1 VDDLYTSLERFGR
14 LDLIDRV
21 ATEANSYYA
30 DLPRGSKTE
39 TLIQGLRRARA
50 LRVLGDVQIQDRT
63 RILYEPYQVFNESL
77 RIAIDLEQRFPD
89 NIEVIQALGA
99 SRFRLG
105 SVMIYMGRIEE
116 GLHELQASEKLNR
129 AVHAR
134 EPARS
139 HALLEVAR
147 SILLRAEIIG
157 YMGQPEVGE
166 FLTRDALLLLAEL
179 EGMESTRT
187 DARRFRAQTHIRMA
201 ESLVRLGEKEKVA
214 EYIEEARQD
223 LRLMAIDNSY
233 ELHRRFDFARCA
245 SLEATIEMQGGSLDL
260 ANEMNRDAIS
270 EMEQVLE
277 FSTRNV
283 QWRRQLVQAYITQA
297 NISSA
302 SGNLEDAVEWASRA
316 VVISRGTAYQ
326 DPDNMVSQI
335 WLAVTHGLVGTLMH
349 DYGHDALGLGELDSA
364 IGILESLKR
373 SVPTML
379 FVDERR
385 ALYSLNRSRALLD
398 LGQPGEAERL
408 LLALEEEWTQSERA
422 NRPEVRLLIANI
434 KLALGYCLSR
444 RGALPEA
451 TGRWEQALLISKDLV
466 EGEEFNRYLAMRS
479 QAAALLMLGRKEEAS
494 EIIRLLGMRGFMG
507 EDLERLVE
515 EGIW

>member
-1 VDDLYTSLERFGR
+1 
-14 LDLIDRV
+14 
-21 ATEANSYYA
+21 
-30 DLPRGSKTE
+30 
-39 TLIQGLRRARA
+39 
-50 LRVLGDVQIQDRT
+50 
-63 RILYEPYQVFNESL
+63 
-77 RIAIDLEQRFPD
+77 
-89 NIEVIQALGA
+89 
-99 SRFRLG
+99 
-105 SVMIYMGRIEE
+105 
-116 GLHELQASEKLNR
+116 
-129 AVHAR
+129 
-134 EPARS
+134 
-139 HALLEVAR
+139 
-147 SILLRAEIIG
+147 
-157 YMGQPEVGE
+157 
-166 FLTRDALLLLAEL
+166 
-179 EGMESTRT
+179 
-187 DARRFRAQTHIRMA
+187 
-201 ESLVRLGEKEKVA
+201 
-214 EYIEEARQD
+214 
-223 LRLMAIDNSY
+223 
-233 ELHRRFDFARCA
+233 
-245 SLEATIEMQGGSLDL
+245 LDL